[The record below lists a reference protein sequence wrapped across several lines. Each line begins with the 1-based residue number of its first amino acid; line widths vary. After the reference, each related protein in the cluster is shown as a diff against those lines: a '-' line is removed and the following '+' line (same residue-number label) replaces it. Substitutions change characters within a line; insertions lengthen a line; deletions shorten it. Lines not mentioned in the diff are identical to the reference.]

1 MKKVTVFLMVLVSA
15 FVTTFNGC
23 LKSNTSQY
31 KIDTNLIK
39 QISSRNPNYIT
50 IDKIPDNLKNAVI
63 SVEDKRF
70 YFHNGFDYISITRAL
85 YANVRAGKIK
95 EGGSTITQQL
105 AKNLFLTNDR
115 TFKRKFEEIFF
126 TMELERKY
134 TKDQILEMYFNVIYY
149 GSNTYGVQN
158 ASRKYFNKDLKDL
171 SLEECALL
179 AGIPQ
184 APNSYNPDKHPE
196 NAQKRKEVVL
206 AAMKRN
212 SGIPKTSTALVM
224 N

>member
-1 MKKVTVFLMVLVSA
+1 MKKVTVFLMVFVSI
-15 FVTTFNGC
+15 FITSFNGC
-23 LKSNTSQY
+23 LNSNTSQY
-31 KIDTNLIK
+31 KIDNDLIK
-39 QISSRNPNYIT
+39 QISSKNSNYIT
-50 IDKIPDNLKNAVI
+50 INNIPSNLKNAVI

-70 YFHNGFDYISITRAL
+70 YTHNGFDYISIGRAL
-85 YANVRAGKIK
+85 CKNIKAGKVK

-105 AKNLFLTNDR
+105 AKNLFLSNDR
-115 TFKRKFEEIFF
+115 TFKRKFQEVSF

-134 TKDQILEMYFNVIYY
+134 TKDQILEMYLNVIYY

-171 SLEECALL
+171 SLDECAML

-184 APNSYNPDKHPE
+184 CPNVYNPDKHIN
-196 NAQKRKEVVL
+196 NAIQRQKIVL
-206 AAMKRN
+206 KTMQRN
-212 SGIPKTSTALVM
+212 GYLDKIPKVFVI